1 MVIGVTG
8 PAFEARIKSSG
19 GGGQMKTR
27 SLIAGLLG
35 VALLVLPFEANA
47 LTGAELLRFCRQEK
61 ATRGNLACVTY
72 TRGFIDGFV
81 SATIA
86 TNKSAKACIPSDGV
100 SADQGRLI
108 IEKYLRDNP
117 EKLDLEAGN
126 LAMAAMIAAFRCP

>member
-1 MVIGVTG
+1 M
-8 PAFEARIKSSG
+8 
-19 GGGQMKTR
+19 R
-27 SLIAGLLG
+27 SLLAGFLG
-35 VALLVLPFEANA
+35 AALLVLPLEASA
-47 LTGAELLRFCRQEK
+47 LTGVELLRFCRQEK
-61 ATRGNLACVTY
+61 TTRGNLACVTY

-86 TNKSAKACIPSDGV
+86 SNKNARACIPSDGV

>member
-1 MVIGVTG
+1 
-8 PAFEARIKSSG
+8 
-19 GGGQMKTR
+19 
-27 SLIAGLLG
+27 
-35 VALLVLPFEANA
+35 LVLPLQARA
-47 LTGAELLRFCRQEK
+47 LTGAELLRLCRQEK

-86 TNKSAKACIPSDGV
+86 ANKNARACIPSDGV

-117 EKLDLEAGN
+117 EKLDLDAGD
-126 LAMAAMIAAFRCP
+126 LAMAAMIDAFRCP